1 MLLHLHVKNFALIR
15 ETEID
20 FSEGLNIL
28 TGETGAGKSILI
40 GSITVALGGKVAKE
54 MLRSEEEPALVELI
68 FSVDQPGLLKKLQE
82 LEIPMEDGQLILSRR
97 VSGSRSICRLNG
109 VTVASSVLK
118 EISSWLID
126 IHGQHEHQSLLH
138 KKKHLEILDAYAHE
152 KLSPVLAGVKDCYE
166 ICQSRKKELEESLAD
181 ESARVREQSLLEF
194 ELQEIE
200 EADLK
205 EGEDEQLEESY
216 QRMVNGRKILEALTV
231 VKNLCGGEEVSASE
245 QLGRAC
251 RELSG
256 VIRYDGALESLN
268 EQMQAIDSQLQD
280 AVRELEDYMEGME
293 FSGQEL
299 AETEERLNQINHL
312 KAKYG
317 QTIPEIR
324 AYQTEKQE
332 RLDRLVNYE
341 QYKKKLQEEY
351 EKASDELKGHCIKA
365 HDIRS
370 WAALELTRKM
380 QEQLEEL
387 NFLDVQFEISVT
399 GTKTPTALGL
409 DDVEFLISTNPG
421 EPLKPLGK
429 IASGGE
435 LSRVMLAI
443 KTVMADQ
450 DEIHTV
456 IFDEIDAGISG
467 RTAQKVS
474 EKLALI
480 GRSRQ
485 VICITHLAQLASMA
499 DGHYCIEKE
508 AVDGIT
514 RTRIRRLFGDEITEE
529 LARILGGAKITD
541 AVRWNAMEMR
551 RLALEF
557 KKNRKTGKT

>member
-40 GSITVALGGKVAKE
+40 GSITVALGGKVSKE
-54 MLRSEEEPALVELI
+54 MLRSEEEPALVELV
-68 FSVDQPGLLKKLQE
+68 FSVDQPGLLEKLKE
-82 LEIPMEDGQLILSRR
+82 LEIPVEDGQLILSRR
-97 VSGSRSICRLNG
+97 ISGNRSLCRLNG
-109 VTVASSVLK
+109 ETVSAAVLK
-118 EISSWLID
+118 EISSWLMD

-138 KKKHLEILDAYAHE
+138 KKNHLEILDAYAHE
-152 KLSPVLAGVKDCYE
+152 ALLPVRAFIEHCYQ
-166 ICQSRKKELEESLAD
+166 ICEARKKKLQESLLDAN
-181 ESARVREQSLLEF
+181 ARAREQSLLEF
-194 ELQEIE
+194 EIQEIE

-205 EGEDEQLEESY
+205 DGEDGQLEQSY
-216 QRMVNGRKILEALTV
+216 QKMVNGKKILDALMIV
-231 VKNLCGGEEVSASE
+231 QNLCGGEEVSASE
-245 QLGRAC
+245 QMGRAC

-256 VIRYDGALESLN
+256 VLRYDESLEPLN
-268 EQMQAIDSQLQD
+268 EQLQEIDSQLQD
-280 AVRELEDYMEGME
+280 AVRELQDYMDGLE
-293 FSGQEL
+293 FSGQEFS
-299 AETEERLNQINHL
+299 ETEERLNLINHL

-317 QTIPEIR
+317 QTIAEII
-324 AYQTEKQE
+324 AYQEEQQK
-332 RLDRLVNYE
+332 RLDVLMNYE
-341 QYKKKLQEEY
+341 QYRKQLQEEY
-351 EKASDELKGHCIKA
+351 DKAFLELEEHCRRAHEIRVKAAKELELKM
-365 HDIRS
+365 
-370 WAALELTRKM
+370 L
-380 QEQLEEL
+380 EQLQEL
-387 NFLDVQFEISVT
+387 NFLDVQFEIAVRD
-399 GTKTPTALGL
+399 TKTPTLSGW

-421 EPLKPLGK
+421 EPLKPLGR

-474 EKLALI
+474 EKLSLI
-480 GRSRQ
+480 ARSRQ

-499 DGHYCIEKE
+499 DGHYCIEKQ
-508 AVDGIT
+508 AKDGVT
-514 RTRIRRLFGDEITEE
+514 NTRIRKLSGEEITEE
-529 LARILGGAKITD
+529 LARILGGARITD

-557 KKNRKTGKT
+557 KNKTGKS

>member
-1 MLLHLHVKNFALIR
+1 MLLHLHVKNLALIR

-205 EGEDEQLEESY
+205 DGEDEQLEESY

-256 VIRYDGALESLN
+256 VLRYDGALESLN

-351 EKASDELKGHCIKA
+351 EKASDELKGYCIKA

-380 QEQLEEL
+380 QEH
-387 NFLDVQFEISVT
+387 
-399 GTKTPTALGL
+399 
-409 DDVEFLISTNPG
+409 
-421 EPLKPLGK
+421 
-429 IASGGE
+429 
-435 LSRVMLAI
+435 I

>member
-40 GSITVALGGKVAKE
+40 GSITVALGGKVSKE
-54 MLRSEEEPALVELI
+54 MLRSEEEPALVELV
-68 FSVDQPGLLKKLQE
+68 FSVDQPGLLEKLKE
-82 LEIPMEDGQLILSRR
+82 LEIPVEDGQLILSRR
-97 VSGSRSICRLNG
+97 ISGNRSLCRLNG
-109 VTVASSVLK
+109 ETVSAAVLK
-118 EISSWLID
+118 EISSWLMD

-138 KKKHLEILDAYAHE
+138 KKNHLEILDAYAHE
-152 KLSPVLAGVKDCYE
+152 ALLPVRAFIERCYQ
-166 ICQSRKKELEESLAD
+166 ICEARKKKLQESLLDAN
-181 ESARVREQSLLEF
+181 ARAREQSLLEF
-194 ELQEIE
+194 EIQEIE

-205 EGEDEQLEESY
+205 DGEDGQLEQSY
-216 QRMVNGRKILEALTV
+216 QKMVNGKKILDALMIV
-231 VKNLCGGEEVSASE
+231 QNLCGGEEVSASE
-245 QLGRAC
+245 QMGRAC

-256 VIRYDGALESLN
+256 VLRYDERYM
-268 EQMQAIDSQLQD
+268 EIDSQLQD
-280 AVRELEDYMEGME
+280 AVRELQDYMDGLE
-293 FSGQEL
+293 FSGQEFS
-299 AETEERLNQINHL
+299 ETEERLNLINHL

-317 QTIPEIR
+317 QTIAEII
-324 AYQTEKQE
+324 AYQEEQQK
-332 RLDRLVNYE
+332 RLDVLMNYE
-341 QYKKKLQEEY
+341 QYRKQLQEEY
-351 EKASDELKGHCIKA
+351 DKAFLELEEHCRRAHEIRVKAAKELELKM
-365 HDIRS
+365 
-370 WAALELTRKM
+370 L
-380 QEQLEEL
+380 EQLQEL
-387 NFLDVQFEISVT
+387 NFLDVQFEIAVRD
-399 GTKTPTALGL
+399 TKTPTLSGW

-421 EPLKPLGK
+421 EPLKPLGR

-474 EKLALI
+474 EKLSLI
-480 GRSRQ
+480 ARSRQ

-499 DGHYCIEKE
+499 DGHYCIEKQ
-508 AVDGIT
+508 AKDGVT
-514 RTRIRRLFGDEITEE
+514 NTRIRKLSGEEITEE
-529 LARILGGAKITD
+529 LARILGGARITD

-557 KKNRKTGKT
+557 KNKTGKS